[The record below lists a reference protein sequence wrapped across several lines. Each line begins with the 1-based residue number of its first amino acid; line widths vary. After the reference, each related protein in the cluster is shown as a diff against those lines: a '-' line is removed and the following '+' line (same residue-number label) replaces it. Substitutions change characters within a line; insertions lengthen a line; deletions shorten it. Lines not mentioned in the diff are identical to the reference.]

1 MSNRRR
7 RYLRVR
13 VKGETMAKMCAMLD
27 TFSSLL
33 RERDPELARR
43 HPIYKTYDGLQTA
56 PDDAMKEDQGSHA
69 QKKKEARSVH
79 RKGGSPAIGRSG
91 GDFSPS
97 LTAPHTRKHLSR
109 VTPLDS

>member
-1 MSNRRR
+1 MR
-7 RYLRVR
+7 LTDGVI
-13 VKGETMAKMCAMLD
+13 AKMGAMPG

-33 RERDPELARR
+33 RGHDPELARR
-43 HPIYKTYDGLQTA
+43 HPIYKTYDGLQKA

-91 GDFSPS
+91 ARHPERGE
-97 LTAPHTRKHLSR
+97 RHLSHITMR
-109 VTPLDS
+109 LSCIVIWAWPSPQRNR